1 MKTEKMK
8 CIYMKKHFYV
18 HTFFVNKVAFI
29 HFVNCYLHFLRWFM
43 NEELR
48 FFFHLCLSAK
58 ISVAKCFEF
67 RHTQKLVPQNN
78 FKFRPQSAKISSEK
92 INAAVINSFRVV
104 TISHSF
110 GSLIIPF
117 RSLNLMTK
125 SSAKGKDTIS
135 ILKIN
140 KNENEKYKCM
150 TKHSLL

>member
-1 MKTEKMK
+1 MFR
-8 CIYMKKHFYV
+8 IQV
-18 HTFFVNKVAFI
+18 
-29 HFVNCYLHFLRWFM
+29 
-43 NEELR
+43 
-48 FFFHLCLSAK
+48 SAK
-58 ISVAKCFEF
+58 ISSTK
-67 RHTQKLVPQNN
+67 T

-92 INAAVINSFRVV
+92 INAALINSFRVV